1 MKSLRLWI
9 TLLILWLIFFF
20 NIERIN
26 SPINIRSYTYIF
38 VAVVVA
44 LTLVLP
50 KLQRLPFLI
59 LLLTPIPIFLAFRAF
74 MERGHWYDNLLT
86 GYALPLTVT
95 QVSAI
100 LLTGLLARQIH
111 YGLREFENVI
121 ANITFGY
128 IGKLPKP
135 FSEGQGT
142 IYREVRRA
150 RRFHRPLAI
159 VALKVNEVDIHA
171 ILPKIVKEVQQGMMR
186 QYVLAGVARILNDNM
201 RDFDT
206 IALRDNNFILVLP
219 EINGEEAEQ
228 IAQKLADAVKE
239 KLKVKLQVGTANFP
253 KEAMTFESLVELALE
268 NAQQQPVATYG
279 TSKQVTTQNLGDIR
293 L

>member
-9 TLLILWLIFFF
+9 TLLILWLILFF

-26 SPINIRSYTYIF
+26 SPINIRSYTYVF
-38 VAVVVA
+38 VAIVVS

-50 KLQRLPFLI
+50 RLQRLPFLI
-59 LLLTPIPIFLAFRAF
+59 LLVIPVPVFLVFRAF
-74 MERGHWYDNLLT
+74 IERGHWYDNLLT

-111 YGLREFENVI
+111 YGLQEFEDII
-121 ANITFGY
+121 ANITFGH

-135 FSEGQGT
+135 FSEGQGSM
-142 IYREVRRA
+142 YREVKRA

-159 VALKVNEVDIHA
+159 VALKVDEADIQVV
-171 ILPKIVKEVQQGMMR
+171 LPKIVKEVQQAMMK

-201 RDFDT
+201 QDFDT
-206 IALRDNNFILVLP
+206 IALRDNNFIVVLP
-219 EINGEEAEQ
+219 EINGEEAHQ
-228 IAQKLADAVKE
+228 VALKLADVVKE
-239 KLKVKLQVGTANFP
+239 RLKIKLQVGTANFP
-253 KEAMTFESLVELALE
+253 QEAMTFESLVELALE
-268 NAQQQPVATYG
+268 NAQRQPVATYEAP
-279 TSKQVTTQNLGDIR
+279 KQVTTQNLGDIR

>member
-38 VAVVVA
+38 VAIVVA
-44 LTLVLP
+44 LTLTLP
-50 KLQRLPFLI
+50 RLQRFPFLI
-59 LLLTPIPIFLAFRAF
+59 LLVMPIPVFLVFRAV

-111 YGLREFENVI
+111 YGLQEFEDII
-121 ANITFGY
+121 ASITFGY

-142 IYREVRRA
+142 IYREVKRA

-159 VALKVNEVDIHA
+159 VALKVNEADIQVV
-171 ILPKIVKEVQQGMMR
+171 LPKMVKEVQHAMMR

-201 RDFDT
+201 HDFDT

-219 EINGEEAEQ
+219 EISGEEADQ
-228 IAQKLADAVKE
+228 IAQKLADVVKE
-239 KLKVKLQVGTANFP
+239 KLRVKLQVGTANFP
-253 KEAMTFESLVELALE
+253 QEAMTFESLVELALK
-268 NAQQQPVATYG
+268 NAQRQPVIAYETP
-279 TSKQVTTQNLGDIR
+279 KQVTTQNLGDIR